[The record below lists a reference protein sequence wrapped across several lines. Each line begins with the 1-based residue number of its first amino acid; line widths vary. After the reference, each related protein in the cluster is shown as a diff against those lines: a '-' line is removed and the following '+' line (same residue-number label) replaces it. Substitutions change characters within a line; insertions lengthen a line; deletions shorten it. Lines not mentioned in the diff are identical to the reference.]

1 MASGVA
7 ECGARSEVKVA
18 RMATYGGYVGRRGP
32 NSLDFCLVND
42 GGQMRGMERGESGA
56 NGYVRR
62 LRRAQGAKFIRFL
75 FSESRWPNAGH
86 GATTRFRWWPNARHG
101 ATRRGQMRGRRPRL
115 ALEFIKL

>member
-1 MASGVA
+1 MASG
-7 ECGARSEVKVA
+7 GGEV
-18 RMATYGGYVGRRGP
+18 RRKEG
-32 NSLDFCLVND
+32 
-42 GGQMRGMERGESGA
+42 GESGA

-86 GATTRFRWWPNARHG
+86 GATTHFRWWPNAGHG

-115 ALEFIKL
+115 ALEFRKL